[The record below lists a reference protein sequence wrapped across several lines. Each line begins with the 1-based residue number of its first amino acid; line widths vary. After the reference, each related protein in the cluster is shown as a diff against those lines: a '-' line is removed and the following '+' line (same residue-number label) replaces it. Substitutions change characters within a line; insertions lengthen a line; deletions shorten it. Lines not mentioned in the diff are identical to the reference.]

1 MASAGW
7 QAQLDMASNE
17 YAVAAVCNR
26 FLGTWT
32 ADELSEI
39 PPGCRPDDVIEAEA
53 IAAYAIK
60 LIAAV
65 GVGDRMSAPTLYK
78 MSTFFT
84 KAALRLA
91 DVMDAGI
98 PRLAPARDSS
108 SSSSAE
114 R

>member
-1 MASAGW
+1 MAVAGW

-26 FLGTWT
+26 FLSTWT
-32 ADELSEI
+32 AEELSEI
-39 PPGCRPDDVIEAEA
+39 PLSCRPDDVIEAEV
-53 IAAYAIK
+53 IAPYAIR

-65 GVGDRMSAPTLYK
+65 GVGNRMSAPMLYR

-91 DVMDAGI
+91 DVMDVGAR
-98 PRLAPARDSS
+98 RLAHARDSS
-108 SSSSAE
+108 SGSSAE
-114 R
+114 G